1 MKPDLSCK
9 IGGLVCKNP
18 LIAASGTF
26 GFGQEWEAH
35 IDLNQIGGLVTKG
48 LSLHPREGNVPPR
61 LVETASGMLNSI
73 GLANPGL
80 EAFARDKLAYLQKL
94 ADAGCLVVVNMYA
107 ESQEEFVTLAK
118 ELCALKGIHA
128 LELNL
133 SCPNVREGGMAFGVE
148 PDSVLRITQAVRKA
162 SGLPLWVKLSPNVT
176 NIVAIATAAAH
187 GGADALCLINTLL
200 GMAIDAR
207 TRKFKLGN
215 VMGGLS
221 GPAIKPVALRM
232 VYQVAQQLSIPIVG
246 LGGICQAEDVVE
258 FFLAG
263 ASAVQVGTANFMNP
277 DTMPNIMRDLG
288 EFCRREGIENM
299 SELKGMACHACP
311 L

>member
-1 MKPDLSCK
+1 MKPDLTCT
-9 IGGLVCKNP
+9 IGALSCKNP

-26 GFGQEWEAH
+26 GFGREWAAYT
-35 IDLNQIGGLVTKG
+35 DLNSLGGLVTKG
-48 LSLHPREGNVPPR
+48 LSLHPREGNIPPR
-61 LVETASGMLNSI
+61 LCETTGGMLNSI

-80 EAFARDKLAYLQKL
+80 DAFVREKLPFLQTL
-94 ADAGCLVVVNMYA
+94 AGQGCVIAVNMYA

-118 ELCALKGIHA
+118 ELSGLKGIHA

-148 PDSVLRITQAVRKA
+148 PATVRRITEAVREA
-162 SGLPLWVKLSPNVT
+162 CALPLWVKLSPNVT
-176 NIVAIATAAAH
+176 NIVAIAEAAAH

-207 TRKFKLGN
+207 TRTFKLGN

-232 VYQVAQQLSIPIVG
+232 VYQVAQKLNIPIVG
-246 LGGICQAEDVVE
+246 LGGIVEATDVAE

-263 ASAVQVGTANFMNP
+263 ASAVQIGTANFM
-277 DTMPNIMRDLG
+277 DPNAMAYILQG
-288 EFCRREGIENM
+288 LYHFCEEQGIERLC
-299 SELKGMACHACP
+299 ELRGLARHKQ